1 MSYKNIFGIVFV
13 CALLFSIMACGA
25 HYKESVR
32 AQGVYH
38 TVHKG
43 ETFYTIAKTY
53 NITIQDLAEVN
64 NITDTSAIKVGDVIF
79 IPDAHEVLKVPP
91 TVPLKEPIQESPQTT
106 KKVEITKPEVVE
118 DKIIRFERERFI
130 WPVKGTVT
138 SQFGI
143 QNNGMRFN
151 GIKIVAKDGT
161 PVLAS
166 AEGRVI
172 HSSRLKYYGET
183 IIIKHRNNYSTV
195 YAYLKTRNVNV
206 GDTVAQGQT
215 IAQLG
220 KSKSNKQCCLHF
232 EIRIKNKPKNPL
244 FYLPQ
249 SKSTRSQKATYSREG
264 NERRTI
270 VLAEKDDAI

>member
-1 MSYKNIFGIVFV
+1 MSYKNIFGIVFL
-13 CALLFSIMACGA
+13 CALLFSIMACTA

-53 NITIQDLAEVN
+53 NINIQDLAEIN
-64 NITDTSAIKVGDVIF
+64 NITDTNSIKAGDVIF
-79 IPDAHEVLKVPP
+79 IPEAHEMLEVPP
-91 TVPLKEPIQESPQTT
+91 TVPLTEPIQEIPETT
-106 KKVEITKPEVVE
+106 KEVAVAEPKVAE
-118 DKIIRFERERFI
+118 DKIIQFERKRFI
-130 WPVKGTVT
+130 WPVKGTVS

-143 QNNGMRFN
+143 QKNGMRFN
-151 GIKIVAKDGT
+151 GIKIVAKEGT

-166 AEGRVI
+166 AVGRVI
-172 HSSRLKYYGET
+172 HSSLLKYYGET
-183 IIIKHRNNYSTV
+183 IIIKHNDNYSTV
-195 YAYLKTRNVNV
+195 YAYLKTRQVNV

-215 IAQLG
+215 IALLG
-220 KSKSNKQCCLHF
+220 KSKRHKQCCLHF

-249 SKSTRSQKATYSREG
+249 SNAAQLGKATYARG
-264 NERRTI
+264 R
-270 VLAEKDDAI
+270 K

>member
-1 MSYKNIFGIVFV
+1 MSYKNIFRIVFV
-13 CALLFSIMACGA
+13 CVFLFSLTACRA
-25 HYKESVR
+25 HYKESYR

-38 TVHKG
+38 TVHRG

-53 NITIQDLAEVN
+53 NVNIQDLAEVN
-64 NITDTSAIKVGDVIF
+64 NITDTSSIKVGDVIF
-79 IPDAHEVLKVPP
+79 IPDAHAVLKVPP
-91 TVPLKEPIQESPQTT
+91 TVPLKIPIQKSPQTSE
-106 KKVEITKPEVVE
+106 KEQVTKPKVVE
-118 DKIIRFERERFI
+118 DKTIRFERKRFI

-138 SQFGI
+138 SKFGI
-143 QNNGMRFN
+143 QKNGMRFN

-183 IIIKHRNNYSTV
+183 IIIKHKHHYSTV
-195 YAYLKTRNVNV
+195 YAYLKTRKVKV
-206 GDTVAQGQT
+206 GDTVTQGQT
-215 IAQLG
+215 IADLG
-220 KSKSNKQCCLHF
+220 KSKKNKKCCLHF

-249 SKSTRSQKATYSREG
+249 SNTARLGKAVYARG
-264 NERRTI
+264 R
-270 VLAEKDDAI
+270 K

>member
-1 MSYKNIFGIVFV
+1 MSYKNIFRIVFV
-13 CALLFSIMACGA
+13 CVFLFSLMACGTR
-25 HYKESVR
+25 YKESFR

-53 NITIQDLAEVN
+53 NINIQDLAEVN
-64 NITDTSAIKVGDVIF
+64 NITDTSSIKVGDVIF

-91 TVPLKEPIQESPQTT
+91 TVPQKEPVKESPQTANKIIPQT
-106 KKVEITKPEVVE
+106 TEKVNDTKPKVAD
-118 DKIIRFERERFI
+118 DKTIRFERKHFI
-130 WPVKGTVT
+130 WPVKGTIM
-138 SQFGI
+138 SKFGI
-143 QNNGMRFN
+143 QKNGMRFN
-151 GIKIVAKDGT
+151 GIKIAAMDGT

-166 AEGRVI
+166 AGGRVI

-183 IIIKHRNNYSTV
+183 IIIKHKHNYSTV

-215 IAQLG
+215 IAQIG
-220 KSKSNKQCCLHF
+220 KFKKNKKCCLHF

-249 SKSTRSQKATYSREG
+249 SQTAR
-264 NERRTI
+264 
-270 VLAEKDDAI
+270 LEKEAYARGRK

>member
-1 MSYKNIFGIVFV
+1 MSYKNIFGIVFL

-25 HYKESVR
+25 HYRESVQ

-53 NITIQDLAEVN
+53 NTNIQDLAEIN
-64 NITDTSAIKVGDVIF
+64 NITDTSSIKVGDVIF
-79 IPDAHEVLKVPP
+79 IPDAHEALNVPP
-91 TVPLKEPIQESPQTT
+91 TVPLKNPIQKIPQTSKRVIPQTT
-106 KKVEITKPEVVE
+106 KKVTVTKPKVAER
-118 DKIIRFERERFI
+118 KIIRFERKRFI

-143 QNNGMRFN
+143 QKNGMRFN
-151 GIKIVAKDGT
+151 GIKIVAKNRT

-166 AEGRVI
+166 AGGRVI
-172 HSSRLKYYGET
+172 HSSHLKYYGET

-195 YAYLKTRNVNV
+195 YAYLKTRKVNV
-206 GDTVAQGQT
+206 GETVTQGQT
-215 IAQLG
+215 IALLG
-220 KSKSNKQCCLHF
+220 KSKRNKKCRLHF

-244 FYLPQ
+244 FYLPR
-249 SKSTRSQKATYSREG
+249 SKTARLGKTAHARG
-264 NERRTI
+264 
-270 VLAEKDDAI
+270 KK

>member
-13 CALLFSIMACGA
+13 CALLLSIMACGA
-25 HYKESVR
+25 HYRESIQ

-53 NITIQDLAEVN
+53 NANIQDLAEVN
-64 NITDTSAIKVGDVIF
+64 NITDTSSIKVGDVIF

-91 TVPLKEPIQESPQTT
+91 TVPQKEPIKVIPQTT
-106 KKVEITKPEVVE
+106 KKVNVTKPKVAE
-118 DKIIRFERERFI
+118 DKIIRFERKRFI

-143 QNNGMRFN
+143 QKNGMRFN

-166 AEGRVI
+166 AGGRVI

-206 GDTVAQGQT
+206 GDTVAQGQP
-215 IAQLG
+215 IALLG
-220 KSKSNKQCCLHF
+220 KSKKNKKCCLHF

-249 SKSTRSQKATYSREG
+249 SKTARFGKGAYVRG
-264 NERRTI
+264 R
-270 VLAEKDDAI
+270 K

>member
-1 MSYKNIFGIVFV
+1 MSYKNIFGIVFL

-25 HYKESVR
+25 HYRESVQ

-53 NITIQDLAEVN
+53 NANIQDLAEVN
-64 NITDTSAIKVGDVIF
+64 NITDTSSIKIGDVIF
-79 IPDAHEVLKVPP
+79 IPDAHEVLKVTP
-91 TVPLKEPIQESPQTT
+91 TIPQKEPIQKIPQTA
-106 KKVEITKPEVVE
+106 KKVEAKKPKVAES
-118 DKIIRFERERFI
+118 KIIRFERKRFI

-143 QNNGMRFN
+143 QKNGMRFN
-151 GIKIVAKDGT
+151 GIKIVAKDRT

-166 AEGRVI
+166 AGGRVI
-172 HSSRLKYYGET
+172 HSSHLKYYGET

-195 YAYLKTRNVNV
+195 YAYLKTRKVNV
-206 GDTVAQGQT
+206 GETVTQGQT
-215 IAQLG
+215 IALLG
-220 KSKSNKQCCLHF
+220 KSKRNKKCRLHF

-244 FYLPQ
+244 FYLPR
-249 SKSTRSQKATYSREG
+249 SKTARLGKAAHARG
-264 NERRTI
+264 R
-270 VLAEKDDAI
+270 K